1 PRDGHRRGPR
11 GRDRRAVGSAHHPR
25 RPPGEHPRR
34 RDPAPRPGRLRTRHA
49 ARRLSRRRLP
59 PRHGTGRGA
68 PRAGSRHRGR
78 SCSPGAPRGRAD
90 AVRSSLT
97 LAGRRRERPL
107 EWPSSPQPS
116 AAAGPVAASVAPR
129 RHHPGG
135 PPVDP
140 PPGAPDEL
148 RDPAADRRRP
158 PRRRRPHLRPVLA
171 PALPPRPRRRLHGHQ
186 RGRALRLRRPRRLRG
201 RGRGGA
207 GPVRRAVDHPPA
219 LRRARPARDRLLLRD
234 ARARPPGRARRRP
247 AAAVAAVH
255 GARGAHDGR
264 DRPSLAAQRAPPP
277 GDRGGPR
284 HRRPGR
290 AACLPRGAAGRPHPR
305 GHREPPGP
313 RQRHHHGGRPLPPR
327 EGDGPRH
334 RRSEPVSDASAGI
347 ARPDGFSAAIATLHG
362 IGLDGLEQRAALMT
376 RTDRKYIVP
385 AAVATALVAAL
396 SPDLHVL
403 EIGGARDFA
412 YRSLYYDT
420 PELTAY
426 RTAATKRR
434 RRFKVR
440 RREYVDAGTAFLE
453 VKTRTGRG
461 DTEKVREQTGT
472 LHGAELPLPG
482 GAPLEGPDL
491 DYVLTQLA
499 EAEVP
504 PPPLPLRPVL
514 ETAYRRTTLLI
525 GSEGSRVTLDSALT
539 WRGSA
544 LQPYRLEDL
553 FIVE

>member
-1 PRDGHRRGPR
+1 M
-11 GRDRRAVGSAHHPR
+11 
-25 RPPGEHPRR
+25 
-34 RDPAPRPGRLRTRHA
+34 
-49 ARRLSRRRLP
+49 
-59 PRHGTGRGA
+59 
-68 PRAGSRHRGR
+68 
-78 SCSPGAPRGRAD
+78 
-90 AVRSSLT
+90 
-97 LAGRRRERPL
+97 
-107 EWPSSPQPS
+107 
-116 AAAGPVAASVAPR
+116 
-129 RHHPGG
+129 
-135 PPVDP
+135 
-140 PPGAPDEL
+140 
-148 RDPAADRRRP
+148 
-158 PRRRRPHLRPVLA
+158 
-171 PALPPRPRRRLHGHQ
+171 
-186 RGRALRLRRPRRLRG
+186 
-201 RGRGGA
+201 
-207 GPVRRAVDHPPA
+207 
-219 LRRARPARDRLLLRD
+219 
-234 ARARPPGRARRRP
+234 
-247 AAAVAAVH
+247 
-255 GARGAHDGR
+255 
-264 DRPSLAAQRAPPP
+264 
-277 GDRGGPR
+277 
-284 HRRPGR
+284 
-290 AACLPRGAAGRPHPR
+290 
-305 GHREPPGP
+305 
-313 RQRHHHGGRPLPPR
+313 
-327 EGDGPRH
+327 
-334 RRSEPVSDASAGI
+334 SDASAGI

-539 WRGSA
+539 WRGSG

-553 FIVE
+553 FIVETKSSANAGAADRFLWRAHHRPQRISKFATGMALLDPTLPTNRWHRTLGRVSAHVTPRIDLSSPTP